1 MRSCV
6 KFRPNAKY
14 LKPAVLLLLIC
25 GAASAFADSQTYA
38 VRSIGLSPELKRLD
52 QLPRPEIDDYAFCR
66 RIYLDAIGR
75 IPTLGELDR
84 FIEDDQPDK
93 RARLIEELL
102 HSKGYN
108 SHWYN
113 YWADL
118 LLLNMGDKLHHPG
131 NFSEWVKESVR
142 SNKAYDEMAFELI
155 NAGGKLYEPGQ
166 WGYRILCSRTDG
178 FDHLANSVKTFWV

>member
-1 MRSCV
+1 MR
-6 KFRPNAKY
+6 NT

-25 GAASAFADSQTYA
+25 GAASAFADSEAYA
-38 VRSIGLSPELKRLD
+38 QQIDRIVSEELKRLD
-52 QLPRPEIDDYAFCR
+52 QSQRPEIDDYAFCR

-75 IPTLGELDR
+75 IPTLEELDR

-118 LLLNMGDKLHHPG
+118 LRVKYVGDKLHHPG
-131 NFSEWVKESVR
+131 NASD
-142 SNKAYDEMAFELI
+142 A
-155 NAGGKLYEPGQ
+155 
-166 WGYRILCSRTDG
+166 
-178 FDHLANSVKTFWV
+178 